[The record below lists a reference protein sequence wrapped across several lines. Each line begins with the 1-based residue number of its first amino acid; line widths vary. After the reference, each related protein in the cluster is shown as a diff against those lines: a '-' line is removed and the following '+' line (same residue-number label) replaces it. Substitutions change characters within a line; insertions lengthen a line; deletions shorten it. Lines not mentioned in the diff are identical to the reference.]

1 MCSIFYAYT
10 FAFYNIA
17 LLMFTLNFDRRIKHN
32 AVLLLYVLLEQEP
45 NELLLQEVK

>member
-1 MCSIFYAYT
+1 MRIPLHFTILPS
-10 FAFYNIA
+10 
-17 LLMFTLNFDRRIKHN
+17 MFTLNFDRRIKHN